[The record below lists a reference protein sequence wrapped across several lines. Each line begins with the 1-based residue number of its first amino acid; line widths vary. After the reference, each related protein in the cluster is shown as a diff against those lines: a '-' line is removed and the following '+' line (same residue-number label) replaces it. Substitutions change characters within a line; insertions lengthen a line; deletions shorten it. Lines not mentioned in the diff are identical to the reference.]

1 MPLPT
6 YDETNLF
13 AKIMRGE
20 IPSFKI
26 FETEHAFAMLDVFP
40 MAEGHALLLPKAP
53 CVSVLDMPPSVA
65 SAFLA
70 ELPRLAK
77 IVQEATGAPSVQIRQ
92 NSGEE
97 AGQII
102 FHCHF
107 HVVPRWP
114 DDKGANKSSKD
125 MLSAEKALPFL
136 AKLAA
141 ADGVPDLDAPYAAT
155 LGNLDALITSL
166 SAGTVTP
173 PPPPPAPAKAAPAA
187 KAAAPAAKAAPPAKP
202 APPAAPVPAA
212 AAAPAKGGGE
222 VKPTGDAPPKQQKKE
237 KAKPT
242 EEEIAARQAAK
253 AAEPPKEKKQNTPK
267 GGGAPKA
274 GGGDAEAAPID
285 ISWADIRVG
294 KIVDAK
300 PHPDSD
306 KLYVETI
313 DLGEEQPRQIL
324 SGLAQH
330 MPLDAVKGAMVVCIC
345 NLKARKIG
353 GLESAGMVLCAS
365 DASKSKLCFVTPP
378 AGATAGDRVSF
389 EGFTGEPAEI
399 KKMDKKKGWEAIQ
412 PQLNTNADG
421 ICCYRDAPFTL
432 SGGVCTGSVPNGII
446 S

>member
-1 MPLPT
+1 
-6 YDETNLF
+6 
-13 AKIMRGE
+13 
-20 IPSFKI
+20 
-26 FETEHAFAMLDVFP
+26 
-40 MAEGHALLLPKAP
+40 
-53 CVSVLDMPPSVA
+53 
-65 SAFLA
+65 
-70 ELPRLAK
+70 
-77 IVQEATGAPSVQIRQ
+77 
-92 NSGEE
+92 
-97 AGQII
+97 
-102 FHCHF
+102 
-107 HVVPRWP
+107 
-114 DDKGANKSSKD
+114 
-125 MLSAEKALPFL
+125 
-136 AKLAA
+136 
-141 ADGVPDLDAPYAAT
+141 
-155 LGNLDALITSL
+155 
-166 SAGTVTP
+166 VTP
-173 PPPPPAPAKAAPAA
+173 PPPPPPPAKAAAAKAAPAA
-187 KAAAPAAKAAPPAKP
+187 KAVAPAAKMAPPAT
-202 APPAAPVPAA
+202 PAA

-222 VKPTGDAPPKQQKKE
+222 AKPAGDAPPKQPKKE
-237 KAKPT
+237 KVKPT

-267 GGGAPKA
+267 G

-389 EGFTGEPAEI
+389 EGFAGEPAEI

-421 ICCYRDAPFTL
+421 ICCYRNAPFTL